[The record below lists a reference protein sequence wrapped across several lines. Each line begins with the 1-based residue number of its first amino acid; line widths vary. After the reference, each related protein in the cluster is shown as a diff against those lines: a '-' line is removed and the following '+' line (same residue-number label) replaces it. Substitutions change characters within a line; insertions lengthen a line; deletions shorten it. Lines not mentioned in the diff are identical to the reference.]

1 MATLTVKTAS
11 GASAGSVEVSDK
23 VFAIEPNKA
32 VLHQVVTAQ
41 LAARR
46 SGSQN
51 TKTRAEV
58 RGGGIKP

>member
-1 MATLTVKTAS
+1 MATLTVKTVT
-11 GASAGSVEVSDK
+11 GADAGSVDVSDK

-46 SGSQN
+46 SG
-51 TKTRAEV
+51 
-58 RGGGIKP
+58 